1 VTADFPIGTVPE
13 EEEEEEEDGGSPP
26 RRLSR
31 SVFSLSLSLSVCVC
45 VCVCVYIRAS
55 IIRTTG
61 GDRRRRSGRERERE
75 REREKGER
83 LFSDFIR
90 GKSGKDK
97 RAKKKSEKS
106 AFLLLL
112 LLDFSSSSSFVCG
125 KNATKRELERKK
137 EDTHNT
143 NTNTVMSSKHASKQL
158 GTKLQ
163 NLLVVC
169 GRAKR
174 GLYHGKTVRF
184 GNNVSEDG
192 GNKTRRKWSPNAKR
206 KRLYSEVL
214 DRMVSVQVTAHAL
227 RCIDKAG
234 GLDNYVLNTSAEK
247 MASLK
252 GLELKDKMMRALL
265 EVDAAEVNDEQL
277 PPPPPPKSD

>member
-1 VTADFPIGTVPE
+1 
-13 EEEEEEEDGGSPP
+13 
-26 RRLSR
+26 
-31 SVFSLSLSLSVCVC
+31 
-45 VCVCVYIRAS
+45 
-55 IIRTTG
+55 
-61 GDRRRRSGRERERE
+61 
-75 REREKGER
+75 
-83 LFSDFIR
+83 
-90 GKSGKDK
+90 
-97 RAKKKSEKS
+97 
-106 AFLLLL
+106 
-112 LLDFSSSSSFVCG
+112 
-125 KNATKRELERKK
+125 
-137 EDTHNT
+137 
-143 NTNTVMSSKHASKQL
+143 MSSKHASKQL
-158 GTKLQ
+158 GAKLQ

-252 GLELKDKMMRALL
+252 GMELKDKMMRALL
-265 EVDAAEVNDEQL
+265 EVDAAEVNDEQP